1 MFIFSVVNYLA
12 LRKSS
17 LLKTPT
23 QLNNLAM
30 FALPLFFYLLVLPGT
45 KDSLAI
51 TPFHF
56 FIIVVMSIFF
66 SYLGNVFSLKSIELA
81 PNPGYSLILS
91 KSYVVLTTLVAV
103 LAFHSMLTPRSAV
116 AIVLIVVFSS
126 LVMINQGES
135 QNSKTNILWLPLAIG
150 SFFCWG
156 FLALASK
163 YLLLNGVSVM
173 ARLIYLATIVSVI
186 IVGEIILTKPVF
198 TRVSLKQ
205 IILLVT
211 IGGAAS
217 GFNYFMQLGFNLAPN
232 IGYVNAINAASIAAV
247 SVFSALL
254 FKDELTV
261 QKLIGIFGV
270 TAGLVLLVV

>member
-1 MFIFSVVNYLA
+1 MTGRQVLRAAGCCYNHFMTWVLAGFLMFIFSVVNYLA

-45 KDSLAI
+45 RDSLAI

-56 FIIVVMSIFF
+56 FIIVVMSVFF

-103 LAFHSMLTPRSAV
+103 LAFHSVLTIRA
-116 AIVLIVVFSS
+116 
-126 LVMINQGES
+126 
-135 QNSKTNILWLPLAIG
+135 
-150 SFFCWG
+150 
-156 FLALASK
+156 
-163 YLLLNGVSVM
+163 
-173 ARLIYLATIVSVI
+173 
-186 IVGEIILTKPVF
+186 
-198 TRVSLKQ
+198 
-205 IILLVT
+205 
-211 IGGAAS
+211 AAS
-217 GFNYFMQLGFNLAPN
+217 GFNYFMQLGFELAPN
-232 IGYVNAINAASIAAV
+232 IGYINAINAASIAAV
-247 SVFSALL
+247 SVFSMLL

-261 QKLIGIFGV
+261 RKLIGIFGV